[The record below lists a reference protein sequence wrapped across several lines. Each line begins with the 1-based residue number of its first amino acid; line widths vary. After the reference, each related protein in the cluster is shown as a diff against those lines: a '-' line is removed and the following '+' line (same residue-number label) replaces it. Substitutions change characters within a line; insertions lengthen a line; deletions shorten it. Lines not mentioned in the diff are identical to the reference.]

1 MILDEILAEAVKN
14 SASDIHLQVG
24 SYPRQRVNGDLVP
37 MTAFPLLTL
46 EVMRSFI
53 DIIPEIRKRE
63 FLGTGDAD
71 FAYAVQNVSRFR
83 SNAYMQRG
91 TPGFVFRPIPRL
103 DFTVESMGLP
113 MVIKTIAK
121 YKRGLILVT
130 GVTGS
135 GKTTT
140 MATILDL
147 INQSDNVSII
157 TLEDPIEFLHNAKKA
172 MVGQREVGVDT
183 PTFYEGL
190 RRALRQDPDVIFIG
204 EMRDLETVETAL
216 NAAETGHLVLSTLH
230 TLDAV
235 ETINRIIAMFPPHQH
250 QQIRYQLSTVLQA
263 VVSQRLIPKTGGKG
277 RVPAVEVLI
286 NTAAIRDCIVEP
298 DRTSLIEDYIRQGG
312 TVYQMQTFDQSIY
325 SLCSAGHVAVE
336 EAIKWVKR
344 KDDFAL
350 LLKGVSNN
358 PSRW

>member
-1 MILDEILAEAVKN
+1 MILDEILTEAVKN
-14 SASDIHLQVG
+14 GASDIHIQVG
-24 SYPRQRVNGDLVP
+24 AHPRQRVNGELAP
-37 MTAFPLLTL
+37 MIGFPILTL
-46 EVMRSFI
+46 DMMKSFI
-53 DIIPEIRKRE
+53 DIIPGIRKNE
-63 FLGTGDAD
+63 FLASGDAD

-83 SNAYMQRG
+83 SNAYMQRN

-113 MVIKTIAK
+113 QVIKNIAT
-121 YKRGLILVT
+121 YKRGLVLVT

-135 GKTTT
+135 GKSTT
-140 MATILDL
+140 MAAILDL
-147 INQSDNVSII
+147 INQNESASII
-157 TLEDPIEFLHNAKKA
+157 TLEDPIEFLHNTKKA
-172 MVGQREVGVDT
+172 MVGQREIGVDT
-183 PTFYEGL
+183 PSFYEGL

-216 NAAETGHLVLSTLH
+216 NAAETGHLVFSTLH

-235 ETINRIIAMFPPHQH
+235 ETINRTISMFPPYQQ
-250 QQIRYQLSTVLQA
+250 QQIRYQLSAVLQA
-263 VVSQRLIPKTGGKG
+263 VVSQRLIPKTGGRG

-286 NTAAIRDCIVEP
+286 NTAAIRDCIVDPE
-298 DRTSLIEDYIRQGG
+298 RTVLIEDYIRQGV

-325 SLCSAGHVAVE
+325 SLCTSGLVDVE

-344 KDDFAL
+344 KDDFGL

>member
-1 MILDEILAEAVKN
+1 MILDEILTEAVN
-14 SASDIHLQVG
+14 NGASDIHLQVG
-24 SYPRQRVNGDLVP
+24 AHPRQRINGDLSP
-37 MTAFPLLTL
+37 MTNFPLL
-46 EVMRSFI
+46 SFDVI
-53 DIIPEIRKRE
+53 KTFIEIIPGVRKTE
-63 FLGTGDAD
+63 FLKNGDAD

-83 SNAYMQRG
+83 SNAYLQRG

-103 DFTVESMGLP
+103 DFSVDSMGLP
-113 MVIKTIAK
+113 QVIKTIAT

-147 INQSDNVSII
+147 INQNESVSII
-157 TLEDPIEFLHNAKKA
+157 TLEDPIEFLYGAKKA
-172 MVGQREVGVDT
+172 MVGQREIGVDT
-183 PTFYEGL
+183 STFYEGL

-230 TLDAV
+230 TLDAT
-235 ETINRIIAMFPPHQH
+235 ETINRIVAMFPPYQH

-263 VVSQRLIPKTGGKG
+263 VISQRLIPKVGGKG

-286 NTAAIRDCIVEP
+286 NTAAIRDCIVDPE
-298 DRTSLIEDYIRQGG
+298 RTILIEDYIRQGG

-325 SLCSAGHVAVE
+325 SLCTAGLVTVD
-336 EAIKWVKR
+336 EAMKWVKR

-358 PSRW
+358 ASRW